1 MQSLPNTQTVLSTGQ
16 PLNAGSFYL
25 SAVGHVLPFPNC
37 DEPLGGEC
45 MQVFR
50 QAALLIQNHALQ
62 VFIELGLPEDIHL
75 CLFIYGGQPPGQW
88 ELKQDALPEGWVCVV
103 CSGGKPILSDKQ
115 LPSNFRL
122 ASPDDF
128 IPDLVRPWSC
138 AAGALPPQLAA
149 LDMASLTRS
158 QRQHALELCCRC
170 FDLLCS
176 DDLIQICNQLFTLLL
191 LLLHLTW
198 QA

>member
-1 MQSLPNTQTVLSTGQ
+1 MQSLPNTQTVLSTGL

-25 SAVGHVLPFPNC
+25 SAVGHVLPFSNC
-37 DEPLGGEC
+37 DEPRGGEC

-62 VFIELGLPEDIHL
+62 VFIELGLPEDMHL

-103 CSGGKPILSDKQ
+103 CSGGKPLLSDKQ

-149 LDMASLTRS
+149 LDMASLT
-158 QRQHALELCCRC
+158 
-170 FDLLCS
+170 
-176 DDLIQICNQLFTLLL
+176 QL
-191 LLLHLTW
+191 H
-198 QA
+198 